1 MSPHGG
7 GKRRRQA
14 RRRGGLKGDPEDFRY
29 QPDVMAPAEI
39 WPDEERP
46 VTNVGKTIGGKQ
58 VSEQPQWTTQ
68 EPAQQRSEPRPRP
81 SPLPDGEVRI
91 DGHNVSFKLRR
102 SGGA

>member
-1 MSPHGG
+1 
-7 GKRRRQA
+7 
-14 RRRGGLKGDPEDFRY
+14 
-29 QPDVMAPAEI
+29 VAPPEI

-58 VSEQPQWTTQ
+58 VNEEPQWTAP
-68 EPAQQRSEPRPRP
+68 EPAPKRPESKPRS

-91 DGHNVSFKLRR
+91 DGHNVSFKMRR